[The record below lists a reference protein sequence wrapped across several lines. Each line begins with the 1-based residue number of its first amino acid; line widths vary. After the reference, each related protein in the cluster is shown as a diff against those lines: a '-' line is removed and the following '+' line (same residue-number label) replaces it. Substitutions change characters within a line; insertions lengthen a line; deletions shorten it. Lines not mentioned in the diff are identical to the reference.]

1 MKASL
6 CTVHPEE
13 IKQHHCHQLT
23 LPRLLTTPVRHNMLP
38 HCQLPKHMRSQLQSA
53 RTNRLDKLIKDI
65 PSSKPVP
72 CMPFIP
78 AQSNALAVRLQLA
91 KRTQKGTKEAERHG
105 LVMENPSQTRGG
117 KGLLITWLHGRS
129 QVSCQRTCLV
139 SVLHLRDVLA
149 DANGTQDDI
158 ITWDIDLEQN
168 VAMRF
173 QHGCTDCVGCPRK
186 RKNNKQKTGQ
196 GMH

>member
-72 CMPFIP
+72 CMPFLP
-78 AQSNALAVRLQLA
+78 ALQSNALAVLLQLA
-91 KRTQKGTKEAERHG
+91 KRSQKGTKEAERHG
-105 LVMENPSQTRGG
+105 LVCGKPFSNSRGQRFIDHVAPWAQSGVMPENLSLRVGPS
-117 KGLLITWLHGRS
+117 S
-129 QVSCQRTCLV
+129 
-139 SVLHLRDVLA
+139 A
-149 DANGTQDDI
+149 
-158 ITWDIDLEQN
+158 
-168 VAMRF
+168 
-173 QHGCTDCVGCPRK
+173 
-186 RKNNKQKTGQ
+186 
-196 GMH
+196 